1 VSVRIR
7 ILGRAQRDLDQIYD
21 YVLRETPPRADRF
34 IAELLDAIESL
45 ETMPERG
52 AVPRDEVLRRRGYRF
67 LVHKPYLVFYKLV
80 KQQVRVYRVQHGSRA
95 YRGLL

>member
-1 VSVRIR
+1 MSARIR

-34 IAELLDAIESL
+34 IEELVDAIASL
-45 ETMPERG
+45 ETLPERG
-52 AVPRDEVLRRRGYRF
+52 AVPRDQVLRQRGYRY

-80 KQQVRVYRVQHGSRA
+80 KQQVRVYRVLHGRRA
-95 YRGLL
+95 YHGLL